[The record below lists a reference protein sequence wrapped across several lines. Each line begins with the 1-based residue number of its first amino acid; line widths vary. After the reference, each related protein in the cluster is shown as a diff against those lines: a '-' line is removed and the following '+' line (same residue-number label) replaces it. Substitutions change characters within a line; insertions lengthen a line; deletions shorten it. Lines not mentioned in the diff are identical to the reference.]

1 MDNQDKERFCINIT
15 EEWIRQGV
23 SLTHLSIKTGISV
36 QTLMQIRR
44 NSVKPTELTCM
55 KLCKALGV
63 RPVEMIR

>member
-15 EEWIRQGV
+15 EEWARQGV
-23 SLTHLSIKTGISV
+23 SLIHLSIMTGLSA

-44 NSVKPTELTCM
+44 NSVRPTETTCM

-63 RPVEMIR
+63 RPMEMIR